1 MSKIWKL
8 KDVGYLKM
16 NVMSAR
22 SSKAKGRRLQNFV
35 RDLLRSTFKNKLE
48 DDDIKSQ
55 IMGVNGEDIVLSPA
69 AKKILPF
76 SIECKNVEKFSIW
89 KSLKQTEAN
98 TANGS
103 TPLLIFKRNN
113 TKTYVVEDINT
124 WIKRIK

>member
-1 MSKIWKL
+1 
-8 KDVGYLKM
+8 
-16 NVMSAR
+16 MSAR